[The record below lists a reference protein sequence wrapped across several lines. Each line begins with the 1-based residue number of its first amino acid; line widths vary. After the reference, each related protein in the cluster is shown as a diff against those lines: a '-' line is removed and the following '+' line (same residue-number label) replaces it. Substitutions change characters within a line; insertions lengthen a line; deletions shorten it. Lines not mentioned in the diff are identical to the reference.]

1 MYASMWTY
9 PWDLDDC
16 GIEEVLAELRACGV
30 TDVSVAMAYHS
41 GRFLQLR
48 SPKRKVYFPQ
58 DGVLYYPA
66 DPKDFAACRIRPL
79 VGDFAHEHPAF
90 FPELAEKADKHGMT
104 LSSWTVCL
112 HNTRLGYQH
121 PEACVQNA
129 FGDITYYNQCPAN
142 DDVRDTMAALMRS
155 VDQSVPLR
163 TLQMES
169 MNYMGFAH
177 EYHHEKDGVG
187 LTALEDFLLSLCFCP
202 ACMAKGRAAGID
214 MEHVRER
221 VRADVE
227 KYLALPRGAVPSQEF
242 LTLGPNFFADDP
254 DLMAYL
260 TFRTQTVTSLVQRV
274 AGEVKRAELCFLSL
288 LPNASSWLFGVDL
301 QAISRSCGSTLICS
315 YDSDA
320 GQAGRDMA
328 TSRAELDP
336 ACRVYTGMR
345 AFTPEY
351 TGKEAFL
358 QKVGASL
365 QAGSDGFVFYN
376 YGLIPQGR
384 MRWIADA
391 CGMLTNREA

>member
-1 MYASMWTY
+1 
-9 PWDLDDC
+9 
-16 GIEEVLAELRACGV
+16 
-30 TDVSVAMAYHS
+30 
-41 GRFLQLR
+41 
-48 SPKRKVYFPQ
+48 
-58 DGVLYYPA
+58 
-66 DPKDFAACRIRPL
+66 
-79 VGDFAHEHPAF
+79 
-90 FPELAEKADKHGMT
+90 MT

-129 FGDITYYNQCPAN
+129 FGDVAYYNQCPAN
-142 DDVRDTMAALMRS
+142 DDICDTMAALMRS
-155 VDQSVPLR
+155 VDRAVPLR

-202 ACMAKGRAAGID
+202 ACMAKGSAAGID
-214 MEHVRER
+214 MEHVRGR
-221 VRADVE
+221 VRADVQ
-227 KYLALPRGAVPSQEF
+227 KYLALPRDAVPSQEF
-242 LTLGPNFFADDP
+242 LAQGPNFFADDP
-254 DLMAYL
+254 EFLAYL
-260 TFRTQTVTSLVQRV
+260 DFRTQTVTRLVERV
-274 AGEVKRAELCFLSL
+274 GGEVKRAELCFLSL

-301 QAISRSCGSTLICS
+301 KAISRSCGSTLICS

-320 GQAGRDMA
+320 AQARRDMA
-328 TSRAELDP
+328 TSRAELDA

-351 TGKEAFL
+351 TGGEAFL
-358 QKVGASL
+358 RKVDASL

-376 YGLIPQGR
+376 YGLIPAAR

-391 CGMLTNREA
+391 CGRLTHGEA